1 MRPNQKKS
9 SGNAFVACNPYTVP
23 MSFSKRLK
31 SKLQRWAIP
40 NPTSY
45 LIAGQALFYLLS
57 HLGNNEMGGFDLTKI
72 MLLPGKVMEGEVW
85 RLFSFVFFPPGERP
99 IFVIF
104 VWLLTYRFGTALET
118 VWGTYRFNIF
128 LLIAFFSMIAAHFVL
143 WAVGGDM
150 AVVSTLVNIRTIS
163 KGSVDTNTFVYGTLF
178 LAFARLFPDY
188 VIQLMFILPIRI
200 RWLAL
205 ITWIAYGYVFLR
217 GDWAIKVIVL
227 ASLVNYFVFLGRDH
241 LREIKQGQRRRTF
254 QAKVAKAAKPSHT
267 CRVCGANSD
276 DSPKLAF
283 RYCSKCAGQCCY
295 CPEHIQNHEH
305 VAEEEATES

>member
-1 MRPNQKKS
+1 
-9 SGNAFVACNPYTVP
+9 

-57 HLGNNEMGGFDLTKI
+57 HMGNNEMGGFDLTKI

-85 RLFSFVFFPPGERP
+85 RLFSFIFFPPGERP

-104 VWLLTYRFGTALET
+104 VWLLTYRFGTALEA
-118 VWGTYRFNIF
+118 VWGTYRFNLF
-128 LLIAFFSMIAAHFVL
+128 LLIAFLSTLAAHFVL
-143 WAVGGDM
+143 WAFGGDN
-150 AVVSTLVNIRTIS
+150 AILLTQFFVANLS
-163 KGSVDTNTFVYGTLF
+163 KGSVDSTAFVYGTLF
-178 LAFARLFPDY
+178 LAFSRLFPDY

-205 ITWIAYGYVFLR
+205 ITWIAYGYVFIR
-217 GDWAIKVIVL
+217 GPWQVKVIIF
-227 ASLVNYFVFLGRDH
+227 ASLLNYFIFLGRDH

-254 QAKVAKAAKPSHT
+254 QAKVAKAAHPSHT
-267 CRVCGANSD
+267 CRVCGVNSD
-276 DSPKLAF
+276 TSPKMAF

-305 VAEEEATES
+305 VVEVETIEQ